1 VYRDS
6 CLRWGI
12 MWRSCGTYAVIEL
25 ANAIRAI
32 ARRVRRLGWSGNI
45 SHFEFD
51 KDSIV
56 GLIVSIL
63 NWTDLSRVGCGG
75 AVQCVEVQNLLI
87 VDGILDISSASLEM

>member
-1 VYRDS
+1 MVGAALSR
-6 CLRWGI
+6 
-12 MWRSCGTYAVIEL
+12 
-25 ANAIRAI
+25 
-32 ARRVRRLGWSGNI
+32 
-45 SHFEFD
+45 FEFD